1 MNLDWDSQNHLL
13 IFLVQSIGTGPNV
26 SVAAVN
32 FWGKKHGKKWKTDQ
46 RNFKPA
52 VEDEPERI
60 MWFKEWQ
67 HSVAL
72 F

>member
-32 FWGKKHGKKWKTDQ
+32 FWGKKHGKKMQ
-46 RNFKPA
+46 
-52 VEDEPERI
+52 
-60 MWFKEWQ
+60 EW
-67 HSVAL
+67 SEE